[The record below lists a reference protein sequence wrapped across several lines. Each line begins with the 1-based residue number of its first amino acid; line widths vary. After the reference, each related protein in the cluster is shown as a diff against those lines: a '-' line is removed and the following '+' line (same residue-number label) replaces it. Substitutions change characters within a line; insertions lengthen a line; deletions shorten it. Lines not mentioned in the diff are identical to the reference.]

1 LDPKY
6 RTDIQGLRGLS
17 VLLVVFYHTNLLFK
31 GGFIGVDVFFVI
43 SGYVIMSSLLTEYQ
57 NHSSISL
64 TKFVSRRINRLLPAS
79 TVVVVITLILSVFVF
94 SPFSEQQQ
102 VARTSISSTFFS
114 ANLYFVLQNSYSAL
128 INNPFRHMWSLGVE
142 EQFYIFLILS
152 ITLIFRF
159 SRKKNS
165 IPHKIL
171 GFTIATSVM
180 SFLANLIFSA
190 GFRILPLPTRIAF
203 FSPLTRIW
211 ELQIGVIAAFVSTR
225 YLQKF
230 KQTLAAEFF
239 TICGIALILYGAF
252 TFNSLTE
259 FPGLFALVPTL
270 GGLTVVLFAN
280 QTRLVARLLSA
291 KPLRYLGD
299 ISYSWYLWHWP
310 IIVFCQILA
319 PGNNILLVLSGF
331 LSVIPASISYHLIE
345 NRFRHQSLTFPIKT
359 LSISI
364 ISQVLVAC
372 LVIIGASTTYGLIDR
387 NQTGATDS
395 WASLAGCDMKTP
407 EFSYTH
413 CFLNSDKSNK
423 SVLLI
428 GDSQA
433 GAISDGV
440 KIATENLGFRFA
452 VWYLPACPFFSRPTI
467 GVDNCEEFH
476 LAIEQ
481 LVAQMKP
488 DVIIVASKS
497 SLYTTSG
504 PQGGGYI
511 LPEGDGSIPKTYSA
525 SIENWI
531 NGLKEELTKPAFSRS
546 EILLFQQVPPAPKVS
561 PTLLN
566 DTPRNSRFDLNT
578 VVDRNEL
585 AARETELLSEVSN
598 LSILDSSLTLCP
610 SKSCIQTIGNQSLY
624 RDSFHLSPF
633 GARFLAKKI
642 EESLLALTGD

>member
-239 TICGIALILYGAF
+239 TICGIA
-252 TFNSLTE
+252 NSL
-259 FPGLFALVPTL
+259 
-270 GGLTVVLFAN
+270 
-280 QTRLVARLLSA
+280 
-291 KPLRYLGD
+291 
-299 ISYSWYLWHWP
+299 W
-310 IIVFCQILA
+310 
-319 PGNNILLVLSGF
+319 
-331 LSVIPASISYHLIE
+331 
-345 NRFRHQSLTFPIKT
+345 
-359 LSISI
+359 
-364 ISQVLVAC
+364 
-372 LVIIGASTTYGLIDR
+372 
-387 NQTGATDS
+387 
-395 WASLAGCDMKTP
+395 
-407 EFSYTH
+407 
-413 CFLNSDKSNK
+413 CF
-423 SVLLI
+423 
-428 GDSQA
+428 
-433 GAISDGV
+433 
-440 KIATENLGFRFA
+440 
-452 VWYLPACPFFSRPTI
+452 
-467 GVDNCEEFH
+467 
-476 LAIEQ
+476 
-481 LVAQMKP
+481 
-488 DVIIVASKS
+488 
-497 SLYTTSG
+497 
-504 PQGGGYI
+504 YI
-511 LPEGDGSIPKTYSA
+511 QFV
-525 SIENWI
+525 N
-531 NGLKEELTKPAFSRS
+531 
-546 EILLFQQVPPAPKVS
+546 
-561 PTLLN
+561 
-566 DTPRNSRFDLNT
+566 
-578 VVDRNEL
+578 
-585 AARETELLSEVSN
+585 
-598 LSILDSSLTLCP
+598 
-610 SKSCIQTIGNQSLY
+610 
-624 RDSFHLSPF
+624 
-633 GARFLAKKI
+633 
-642 EESLLALTGD
+642 